1 MPDLAKK
8 IEDYQPQPDPIE
20 QQRAQLE
27 LAKLQA
33 EIAELQSRVVENQAQ
48 AQLDMAKAGSEQV
61 KAGNV
66 QADTDIKNLDFVE
79 QESGV
84 KQERDLQKQGEQA
97 KSNAKLEM
105 VKASLN
111 QNKQTN

>member
-1 MPDLAKK
+1 LKSTSHNL
-8 IEDYQPQPDPIE
+8 IQWNRVE
-20 QQRAQLE
+20 LE
-27 LAKLQA
+27 LQKLQA
-33 EIAELQSRVVENQAQ
+33 EIQELQSRAQENQAQ
-48 AQLDMAKAGSEQV
+48 AQLDMAKAGAEQV

-66 QADTDIKNLDFVE
+66 QADTDMKNLDFVE

-105 VKASLN
+105 VKASLAQN
-111 QNKQTN
+111 QQTN